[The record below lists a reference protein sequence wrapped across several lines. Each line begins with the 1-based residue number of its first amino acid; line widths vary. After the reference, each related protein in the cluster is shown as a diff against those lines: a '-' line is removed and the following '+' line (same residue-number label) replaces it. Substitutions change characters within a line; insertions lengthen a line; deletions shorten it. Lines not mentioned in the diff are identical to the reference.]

1 MKPLDLINSANFLA
15 NASRGRPNQVY
26 LRRATSAAY
35 YALFHCLAQN
45 CANLLVGNTKAF
57 ISEAAWRQVYRG
69 LDHGTAKRACR
80 QQTVSRFPAEVI
92 NFASQ
97 FAIMQEKRHEADYDP
112 HVRLTKSEVLADIEM
127 TAEAIRVFQN
137 ASTKDRRAFAV
148 FVLLKSRT

>member
-1 MKPLDLINSANFLA
+1 MKPHDLINSANLLV
-15 NASRGRPNQVY
+15 NASRGKPNQVN

-57 ISEAAWRQVYRG
+57 RSEAAWRQVYRG
-69 LDHGTAKRACR
+69 LDHGAAKKACR
-80 QQTVSRFPAEVI
+80 QQTISRFPPEVI

-97 FAIMQEKRHEADYDP
+97 FAIMQEKRHEADYNP
-112 HVRLTKSEVLADIEM
+112 HIKLTKSEVLADVEM
-127 TAEAIRVFQN
+127 SAEAIRVFQN

-148 FVLLKSRT
+148 FVLIKSRT